1 MNGLI
6 LKIGGKILS
15 SNVDDVVRDLA
26 LNIIRRYNNILV
38 VHGGGNLVTE
48 YSRRLGIEPK
58 FVISPSGIR
67 SRYTSKEELE
77 VFIMVMAGKINKELV
92 SMLAKYGVKS
102 IGLSGADA
110 GVVRAERKKR
120 IIIIDERGR
129 KRVIEGGYTGKIVD
143 INDELL
149 KLFMNLGYIVILAP
163 IAIDSEGILLNV
175 DADQMTYML
184 AKKLRPT
191 NVIILTDVDG
201 VIVEGKL
208 LKRIYLNQLDNV
220 ISKVGLGMNR
230 KLLMVK
236 EMLLNGVKRVVI
248 SSGLVTN
255 PISKALEGFGT
266 IVEVG

>member
-1 MNGLI
+1 
-6 LKIGGKILS
+6 
-15 SNVDDVVRDLA
+15 
-26 LNIIRRYNNILV
+26 
-38 VHGGGNLVTE
+38 
-48 YSRRLGIEPK
+48 
-58 FVISPSGIR
+58 
-67 SRYTSKEELE
+67 
-77 VFIMVMAGKINKELV
+77 MAGKINKELV